1 MSSELVWNDEQVRE
15 LLDTIVNRIGD
26 ATEALDAIGEEMIS
40 SVEENF
46 AAGGRYSSPENI
58 VGGDKKWQL
67 HSPVTNKIKERKG
80 FKGPHQILIESGG
93 MAASVSK
100 SKKVDKNTVSI
111 SASKEYAALQHFGA
125 KKGEFG
131 IHDVLIKAHV
141 SNMTQN
147 GQRVGKNGKLGKLRD
162 LSLNRSVRGHFRK
175 QPIPWGDVPAR
186 PFMTLHP
193 SNIENIIGMLADY
206 LAPDE

>member
-1 MSSELVWNDEQVRE
+1 MTTELIWRDEQVKE
-15 LLDTIVNRIGD
+15 LLNTIVNRIGD
-26 ATEALDAIGEEMIS
+26 ASEALNAIGDEMIS

-46 AAGGRYSSPENI
+46 AAGGRYSSPEDI
-58 VGGDKKWQL
+58 VGGDKKWQAL
-67 HSPVTNKIKERKG
+67 SRTTLAIKERKG
-80 FKGPHQILIESGG
+80 LKGPHQILIESGG
-93 MAASVSK
+93 MVASIGK

-111 SASKEYAALQHFGA
+111 SAGKEYAAMQHFGA

-141 SNMTQN
+141 SNMTQH
-147 GQRVGKNGKLGKLRD
+147 GQRVGKNGKLGKARD
-162 LSLNRSVRGHFRK
+162 LAVSRSVRGHFRK
-175 QPIPWGDVPAR
+175 QAIPWGDVPAR

-206 LAPDE
+206 IASEE